1 MQRQTRT
8 SSIALLVALT
18 GCVANDP
25 AMEATP
31 SPAAVPVKANVW
43 AAGSTEKIERHR
55 RAALPH
61 DSVYDPSTRTVRL
74 TAVRGE
80 HAPFH
85 LVVTT
90 HGLPFPN
97 VRVQMSP
104 LSCDGHPLPA
114 ENCELFY
121 EHLLDVYAPTGAHG
135 RAGYWPDPL
144 VPLTRPFTVP
154 GTGRHDVPR
163 NQPVWVDLFV
173 PRDQR
178 PGLYLGEVQVTCE
191 GVSLGSV
198 HVELT
203 VVDVTLPEARNFPGH
218 VGYYENHIARMHG
231 LEPDSEAFRRVFKSY
246 LELLFDYRLDP
257 RTGPGMRGRVDG
269 DRYVLE
275 WPRPDLEKLFL
286 DRDRLRIYVSPV
298 PQGVERQSGHAPF
311 TDAYLKLVRAHVE
324 QVMAHARARG
334 WLHKL
339 GFWTPVDEPNT
350 AEEYAAVRRWGD
362 AIRAVDPDVPV
373 AITEQPFTE
382 NPAWGSLV
390 GHVNTWVINGN
401 YLFEG
406 EEQINARQQA
416 GDRTIWYVSC
426 DQLYPQP
433 NYYIDREAADL
444 RMVPW
449 LTWRYGMSG
458 FLYWTATYW
467 EEIRD
472 PWRDP
477 ITWKWFPCNSPA
489 AGEGSLVYP
498 GHLVERYTGQAN
510 VDGAVASLRLAM
522 LREGLEELELIRLLA
537 ERDPVAADR
546 IVRTICRHVRDFSRN
561 PNVIDDARAAVI
573 RALLNQR

>member
-1 MQRQTRT
+1 MALL
-8 SSIALLVALT
+8 ALLV
-18 GCVANDP
+18 GCSSTDT
-25 AMEATP
+25 ATDERP
-31 SPAAVPVKANVW
+31 TPAAAAVTANVW
-43 AAGSTEKIERHR
+43 AAGSTEKIERHG
-55 RAALPH
+55 RASLPH
-61 DSVYDPSTRTVRL
+61 DGVYDPATRTVRL

-85 LVVTT
+85 LMVTT
-90 HGLPFPN
+90 HGLPFPD
-97 VRVQMSP
+97 VRVQLSP
-104 LSCDGHPLPA
+104 LSCDGHVLPA
-114 ENCELFY
+114 DNVNLFY
-121 EHLLDVYAPTGAHG
+121 ECLLDVYAPTGAHG
-135 RAGYWPDPL
+135 RPGYWPDPL

-163 NQPVWVDLFV
+163 HQPVWVDLFI
-173 PRDQR
+173 PRDQQ
-178 PGLYLGEVQVTCE
+178 PGVYRGKVQVAS
-191 GVSLGSV
+191 GNVSLGAV
-198 HVELT
+198 YVELT
-203 VVDVTLPEARNFPGH
+203 VLDITLPKQRSFPGH
-218 VGYYENHIARMHG
+218 VGYYEHHIARMHG
-231 LEPDSEAFRRVFKSY
+231 LDPDSDAFRRVFKTY

-257 RTGPGMRGRVDG
+257 RTGPGLRGRMEG
-269 DRYVLE
+269 ERYVLE

-286 DRDRLRIYVSPV
+286 ERGRLRIYVTPAPLGV
-298 PQGVERQSGHAPF
+298 PRENGQVPF
-311 TDAYLKLVRAHVE
+311 TEAYARLVRAHVE
-324 QVMAHARARG
+324 QVIAHARARG
-334 WLHKL
+334 WYERL
-339 GFWTPVDEPNT
+339 GFWVPVDEPNT

-362 AIRAVDPDVPV
+362 AVRTVDADVPV
-373 AITEQPFTE
+373 AITEQPFAE

-406 EEQINARQQA
+406 EDKINARKRA
-416 GDRTIWYVSC
+416 GDRMIWYVSC

-537 ERDPVAADR
+537 ERDRATADR
-546 IVRTICRHVRDFSRN
+546 IVRTICRHVRDFSRD
-561 PNVIDDARAAVI
+561 PNVIDDARTAVI
-573 RALLNQR
+573 RALLDRR